1 MPSRQAA
8 PEFLRR
14 PEAFALT
21 RAPACDEPVAGAALL
36 ARSDL
41 LDAIAAAPTLARL
54 EAMSAALWA
63 RWAAGGIDDGQAQ
76 ALANAAHARRAA
88 LKGPAGDA
96 RPQRP
101 PASRAAYPP
110 RRKALRPDR
119 AAARE
124 RRRRLAASGP
134 MPPVLAARFTTGE
147 LAALK
152 IVADEI
158 VARGDCRLSLGEI
171 AARAGVSLT
180 TARNGLRAAA
190 GDGLLAIEE
199 RPRRGLPN
207 LTNIVRLLSRDWR
220 VWLRRGA
227 RRLQPTQGGGCKKP
241 ERTGKESLSEGF
253 AASSDGNSRRT
264 TDDHALSSS
273 LRPWRTR
280 SYSQPKDGH
289 KDERRSSPR
298 MSRPRHAETASPAH
312 IHEATAAK
320 IATFSA
326 WSPHHR

>member
-1 MPSRQAA
+1 MPSRHAA
-8 PEFLRR
+8 PELLRR

-21 RAPACDEPVAGAALL
+21 RAPACDEPVAGTSFL
-36 ARSDL
+36 ARHDL

-63 RWAAGGIDDGQAQ
+63 RWAAGGIGDGQAQ
-76 ALANAAHARRAA
+76 ALADAAHARRAA
-88 LKGPAGDA
+88 LKGPVGDV
-96 RPQRP
+96 RP
-101 PASRAAYPP
+101 PRPPVSRAAYPP
-110 RRKALRPDR
+110 RRKASRPDR

-220 VWLRRGA
+220 AWLKRGA
-227 RRLQPTQGGGCKKP
+227 RRLQQIEGGGCKKP
-241 ERTGKESLSEGF
+241 ERTGKESLSESF
-253 AASSDGNSRRT
+253 AACPDEASPKVTG
-264 TDDHALSSS
+264 DHAPFSAGGSC
-273 LRPWRTR
+273 RAR
-280 SYSQPKDGH
+280 SFALPKDNH
-289 KDERRSSPR
+289 EDERRASPR
-298 MSRPRHAETASPAH
+298 MGCA
-312 IHEATAAK
+312 
-320 IATFSA
+320 
-326 WSPHHR
+326 